1 MKTTIDSAGRLVI
14 PKRIREQAG
23 LTPGAEI
30 EVRYCNGHV
39 EVEVAEGFVRLERR
53 GHFLVAVSDDPHA
66 VLTNEMVQQTIE
78 DIRNER
84 EASIL
89 NPGRDS

>member
-23 LTPGAEI
+23 LTPGAEL

-39 EVEVAEGFVRLERR
+39 ELEVAAANVRLERR
-53 GHFLVAVSDDPHA
+53 GRFLVAVSGDPDST
-66 VLTNEMVQQTIE
+66 LTNEMVEQTIE

-84 EASIL
+84 EAGSL
-89 NPGRDS
+89 GPGVDS

>member
-1 MKTTIDSAGRLVI
+1 MKTTMDSAGRLVI

-30 EVRYCNGHV
+30 EVRYCDGHV
-39 EVEVAEGFVRLERR
+39 ELEAAAAGNHLERR
-53 GHFLVAVSDDPHA
+53 GRFLVAVSDDPTA
-66 VLTNEMVQQTIE
+66 VLTSEMVEQIIE

-89 NPGRDS
+89 NPETDS